1 MKCSLYQYYSQ
12 SPLSLYEVRR
22 HFLWNFYCQ
31 DHSRNDARKVLKA
44 VVASS
49 KIGRIIDK
57 SLQKKHVPNYREFLF
72 TIKGM
77 FKFWFCSKETLVL
90 ATIEAILKWDIV
102 ANKKLGLK
110 TQEELKQ
117 DTINVLKKYLIHKE
131 VSIDDILPPIADSS
145 SLVSVDL
152 ESTKVPSDDKHIE
165 DTSESDDFSSI
176 KIWTLDEFTSEFG
189 PMMQVKEYANGKTG
203 DLFKS
208 CVFTKGKT
216 RTFVSFSSKLGEHTK
231 KELLDMKDELIVMK
245 VQNGKYKLAK
255 HYYT

>member
-57 SLQKKHVPNYREFLF
+57 SLQKKYVPNYREFLSA
-72 TIKGM
+72 IKGM

-152 ESTKVPSDDKHIE
+152 ESTKVTSDDKE

-176 KIWTLDEFTSEFG
+176 KIWTLDEFTCEFG
-189 PMMQVKEYANGKTG
+189 PKMQVKEYANGKTG

>member
-31 DHSRNDARKVLKA
+31 NHSRNDARKVLKA

-57 SLQKKHVPNYREFLF
+57 SLQKKYVPNYREFLSA
-72 TIKGM
+72 IKGM

-117 DTINVLKKYLIHKE
+117 DTINVLKKYLIYKE

-152 ESTKVPSDDKHIE
+152 ESTKVTSDDKHLE

-176 KIWTLDEFTSEFG
+176 KIWTLDEFTNEFG
-189 PMMQVKEYANGKTG
+189 PKMQVKEYANGKTG

-216 RTFVSFSSKLGEHTK
+216 RTFVAFSSKLGELTK
-231 KELLDMKDELIVMK
+231 KEILDMKDELIVLR
-245 VQNGKYKLAK
+245 VQSGKYKLAK

>member
-57 SLQKKHVPNYREFLF
+57 SLQKKHVPNYREFLS

-77 FKFWFCSKETLVL
+77 FKFWFCSKETLIL
-90 ATIEAILKWDIV
+90 ATIESILKWDIV

-117 DTINVLKKYLIHKE
+117 NALNVLKKYLIHKE
-131 VSIDDILPPIADSS
+131 VSIDDTLPPIAGSP

-152 ESTKVPSDDKHIE
+152 ESAKVSSDDKHIE

-176 KIWTLDEFTSEFG
+176 KIWTLDEFTNEFG
-189 PMMQVKEYANGKTG
+189 PKMQVKEFANGKTG

-245 VQNGKYKLAK
+245 VQSGKYKLAK

>member
-49 KIGRIIDK
+49 RIGRIIDK
-57 SLQKKHVPNYREFLF
+57 SLQKKYVPNYREFLSA
-72 TIKGM
+72 IKGM
-77 FKFWFCSKETLVL
+77 FKFWFCSKETLIL

-117 DTINVLKKYLIHKE
+117 NALNVLKKYLIHKE
-131 VSIDDILPPIADSS
+131 VSIDDILPPISDSS
-145 SLVSVDL
+145 SLVSVDF
-152 ESTKVPSDDKHIE
+152 ESTKVSSDDKHIE

-245 VQNGKYKLAK
+245 VQSGKYKLAK

>member
-1 MKCSLYQYYSQ
+1 MKYSLYQYYSQ

-57 SLQKKHVPNYREFLF
+57 SLQKKLVPNYREFLSA
-72 TIKGM
+72 IKGM

-102 ANKKLGLK
+102 ANKKLKLK

-117 DTINVLKKYLIHKE
+117 DTLKVLKKYLIRKE
-131 VSIDDILPPIADSS
+131 VSIDDTLPPIAGSP

-152 ESTKVPSDDKHIE
+152 ESAKVSSDDKHIE

-176 KIWTLDEFTSEFG
+176 KIWTLDEFTNEFG
-189 PMMQVKEYANGKTG
+189 PKMQVKEFANGKTG

-245 VQNGKYKLAK
+245 VQSGKYKLAK

>member
-31 DHSRNDARKVLKA
+31 NHSRNDARKVLKA

-49 KIGRIIDK
+49 RIGRIIDK
-57 SLQKKHVPNYREFLF
+57 SLQKKHVPNYREFLS

-152 ESTKVPSDDKHIE
+152 ESTKVTSDDKHIE

-176 KIWTLDEFTSEFG
+176 KIWTLDEFTNEFG
-189 PMMQVKEYANGKTG
+189 PKMQVKEYANGKTG

-216 RTFVSFSSKLGEHTK
+216 RTFVAFSSKLGELTK
-231 KELLDMKDELIVMK
+231 KEILDMKDELIVLR
-245 VQNGKYKLAK
+245 VQSGKYKLAK

>member
-1 MKCSLYQYYSQ
+1 MKSSLYQYYSQ
-12 SPLSLYEVRR
+12 NPFSLYEVRR

-31 DHSRNDARKVLKA
+31 NHSRKDARKVLKT

-57 SLQKKHVPNYREFLF
+57 SIQKKHAPNYSDFLS

-102 ANKKLGLK
+102 ANKRLNLK

-117 DTINVLKKYLIHKE
+117 DTLKVLKKYLIYK
-131 VSIDDILPPIADSS
+131 VPTDDVLPIVTTDTSS
-145 SLVSVDL
+145 VPVDL
-152 ESTKVPSDDKHIE
+152 DSTMTSSDDKPSE
-165 DTSESDDFSSI
+165 DISESEDSNSLQT
-176 KIWTLDEFTSEFG
+176 WTLDEFINEFG
-189 PMMQVKEYANGKTG
+189 PKMQVKEFANSKTG

>member
-31 DHSRNDARKVLKA
+31 NHSRNDARKVLKA

-49 KIGRIIDK
+49 KIARIVNK
-57 SLQKKHVPNYREFLF
+57 SLQKKLVPNYREFLSA
-72 TIKGM
+72 IKGM
-77 FKFWFCSKETLVL
+77 FRFWFCSKETLIL

-102 ANKKLGLK
+102 ANKKLKLK
-110 TQEELKQ
+110 TKEELKH
-117 DTINVLKKYLIHKE
+117 DTLKVLKEYLIHKE
-131 VSIDDILPPIADSS
+131 VSIDDSIPTTAGSS

-152 ESTKVPSDDKHIE
+152 ESTNVSSDDKPIE
-165 DTSESDDFSSI
+165 DSLESDDFSSI
-176 KIWTLDEFTSEFG
+176 KIWTLDEFTNEFG
-189 PMMQVKEYANGKTG
+189 PKMQVKEYANGKTG

-208 CVFTKGKT
+208 CVFSKGKT
-216 RTFVSFSSKLGEHTK
+216 RTFVAFSSKLGELTK
-231 KELLDMKDELIVMK
+231 KEILEMKDELIILR

>member
-57 SLQKKHVPNYREFLF
+57 SLQKKHVPNYREFLSA
-72 TIKGM
+72 IKGM
-77 FKFWFCSKETLVL
+77 LKFWFCSKETLVL

-117 DTINVLKKYLIHKE
+117 DALNVLKKYLIHKE
-131 VSIDDILPPIADSS
+131 VSIDDILPPISDSS
-145 SLVSVDL
+145 SLVSVDF
-152 ESTKVPSDDKHIE
+152 ESTKVSSDDKHIE

-245 VQNGKYKLAK
+245 VQSGKYKLAK

>member
-49 KIGRIIDK
+49 RIGRIIDK
-57 SLQKKHVPNYREFLF
+57 SLQKKYVPNYREFLSA
-72 TIKGM
+72 IKGM

-152 ESTKVPSDDKHIE
+152 ESTKVTSDDKHIE

-245 VQNGKYKLAK
+245 VQSGKYKLAK

>member
-31 DHSRNDARKVLKA
+31 NHSRNDARKVLKA

-49 KIGRIIDK
+49 RIGRIIDK
-57 SLQKKHVPNYREFLF
+57 SLQKKLVPNYREFLS

-77 FKFWFCSKETLVL
+77 FRFWFCSKETLVL

-102 ANKKLGLK
+102 VNKKLKLK
-110 TQEELKQ
+110 TKEELKH
-117 DTINVLKKYLIHKE
+117 DTLKVLKEYLIHKE
-131 VSIDDILPPIADSS
+131 VSIDDSIPTTAGSS

-152 ESTKVPSDDKHIE
+152 ESTNVSSDDKPIE
-165 DTSESDDFSSI
+165 DSLESDDFSSI
-176 KIWTLDEFTSEFG
+176 KIWTLDEFTNEFG
-189 PMMQVKEYANGKTG
+189 PKMQVKEYANGKTG

-208 CVFTKGKT
+208 CVFSKGKT
-216 RTFVSFSSKLGEHTK
+216 RTFVAFSSKLGELTK
-231 KELLDMKDELIVMK
+231 KEILEMKDELIILR

>member
-57 SLQKKHVPNYREFLF
+57 SLQKKHVPNYREFLS

-77 FKFWFCSKETLVL
+77 FKFWFCSKETLIL

-117 DTINVLKKYLIHKE
+117 DALNVLKKYLIHKE
-131 VSIDDILPPIADSS
+131 VSIDDILPSIADSS

-152 ESTKVPSDDKHIE
+152 ESTKVSSDDKHIE

-176 KIWTLDEFTSEFG
+176 KIWTLDEFINEFG
-189 PMMQVKEYANGKTG
+189 PKMQVKEFANGKTG

-245 VQNGKYKLAK
+245 VQSGKYKLAK

>member
-1 MKCSLYQYYSQ
+1 MKCSLFQYYSQ

-22 HFLWNFYCQ
+22 HFLWNFYCLN
-31 DHSRNDARKVLKA
+31 HSRNNARKVLKA

-49 KIGRIIDK
+49 KITRIVNK
-57 SLQKKHVPNYREFLF
+57 SLQKKLVPNYRQFLSA
-72 TIKGM
+72 IKGM
-77 FKFWFCSKETLVL
+77 FRFWFCSKETLIL

-102 ANKKLGLK
+102 VNKKLKLK

-117 DTINVLKKYLIHKE
+117 DTLKVLEKYLVHKE
-131 VSIDDILPPIADSS
+131 VSIDDTLPPIAGSP

-152 ESTKVPSDDKHIE
+152 ESTNVSSDDQPIE
-165 DTSESDDFSSI
+165 DSSESDDFSSI
-176 KIWTLDEFTSEFG
+176 KIWTLDEFTNEFG
-189 PMMQVKEYANGKTG
+189 PKMQVKEYANGKTG

-208 CVFTKGKT
+208 CVFSKGKT
-216 RTFVSFSSKLGEHTK
+216 RTFVAFSSKLGELTK
-231 KELLDMKDELIVMK
+231 KEILEMKDELIILR

>member
-57 SLQKKHVPNYREFLF
+57 SLQKKYVPNYREFLSA
-72 TIKGM
+72 IKGM

-152 ESTKVPSDDKHIE
+152 ESTKVTSDDKHIK

-245 VQNGKYKLAK
+245 VQSGKYKLAK

>member
-22 HFLWNFYCQ
+22 HFLWNFYCR

-57 SLQKKHVPNYREFLF
+57 SLQKKYVPNYREFLSA
-72 TIKGM
+72 IKGM
-77 FKFWFCSKETLVL
+77 SKFWFCSKETLVL

-117 DTINVLKKYLIHKE
+117 DALNVLKKYLIHKE

-176 KIWTLDEFTSEFG
+176 KIWTLDEFTNEFG
-189 PMMQVKEYANGKTG
+189 PKMQVKEYANGKTG

-245 VQNGKYKLAK
+245 VQSGKYKLAK

>member
-12 SPLSLYEVRR
+12 SPLSLYEVRK

-31 DHSRNDARKVLKA
+31 NHSRNDARKVLKA

-57 SLQKKHVPNYREFLF
+57 SLQKKYVPNYREFQSA
-72 TIKGM
+72 IKGM
-77 FKFWFCSKETLVL
+77 FRFWFCSKETLIL

-102 ANKKLGLK
+102 VNRKLGLK

-117 DTINVLKKYLIHKE
+117 NALNVLKKYLIHKE

-145 SLVSVDL
+145 SLASVDL
-152 ESTKVPSDDKHIE
+152 ESTKVPSDDKYIE

-189 PMMQVKEYANGKTG
+189 PKMQVKEYANGKTG

-245 VQNGKYKLAK
+245 VQSGKYKLAK

>member
-131 VSIDDILPPIADSS
+131 VSIDGILPPIADSS

-152 ESTKVPSDDKHIE
+152 ESTKVTSDDKHIE

-231 KELLDMKDELIVMK
+231 KVYFLVLI
-245 VQNGKYKLAK
+245 G
-255 HYYT
+255 

>member
-57 SLQKKHVPNYREFLF
+57 SLQKKYVPNYREFLSA
-72 TIKGM
+72 IKGI
-77 FKFWFCSKETLVL
+77 FKFWFCSKETLIL

-117 DTINVLKKYLIHKE
+117 DALNVLKKYLIHKE
-131 VSIDDILPPIADSS
+131 VSIDDILPPISDSS

-152 ESTKVPSDDKHIE
+152 ESTKVSSDDKHIE

-176 KIWTLDEFTSEFG
+176 KIWTLDEFTNEFG
-189 PMMQVKEYANGKTG
+189 PKMQVKEYANGKTG

-245 VQNGKYKLAK
+245 VQSGKYKLAK
-255 HYYT
+255 HYYA

>member
-57 SLQKKHVPNYREFLF
+57 SLQKKLVPNYREFLSA
-72 TIKGM
+72 IKGM
-77 FKFWFCSKETLVL
+77 FKFWFCSKETLIL
-90 ATIEAILKWDIV
+90 ATIEAVLKWDIV

-117 DTINVLKKYLIHKE
+117 DTLKVLKKYLIHKE
-131 VSIDDILPPIADSS
+131 VSIDDTLPPIAGSP

-152 ESTKVPSDDKHIE
+152 ESAKVSSDDKHIE

-176 KIWTLDEFTSEFG
+176 KIWTLDEFTNEFG
-189 PMMQVKEYANGKTG
+189 PKMQVKEFANGKTG

-245 VQNGKYKLAK
+245 VQSGKYKLAK

>member
-49 KIGRIIDK
+49 RIGRIIDK
-57 SLQKKHVPNYREFLF
+57 SLQKKYVPNYREFLSA
-72 TIKGM
+72 IKGM
-77 FKFWFCSKETLVL
+77 FKFWFCSKETLIL

-117 DTINVLKKYLIHKE
+117 NALNVLKKYLIHKE
-131 VSIDDILPPIADSS
+131 VSIDDILPPISDSS

-152 ESTKVPSDDKHIE
+152 ESAKASSDDKHIE

-245 VQNGKYKLAK
+245 VQSGKYKLAK

>member
-72 TIKGM
+72 AIKGM

-117 DTINVLKKYLIHKE
+117 NALNVLKKYLIHKE

-152 ESTKVPSDDKHIE
+152 ESTKVSSDDKHIE

-176 KIWTLDEFTSEFG
+176 KIWTLDEFTSEFE
-189 PMMQVKEYANGKTG
+189 PKMQVKEYANGKTG

-245 VQNGKYKLAK
+245 VQSGKYKLAK

>member
-12 SPLSLYEVRR
+12 SPLNLYEVRR

-31 DHSRNDARKVLKA
+31 NHSRNDARKVLKA

-49 KIGRIIDK
+49 KIARIIDK
-57 SLQKKHVPNYREFLF
+57 SLQKKLVPNYRQFLSA
-72 TIKGM
+72 IKGM
-77 FKFWFCSKETLVL
+77 FRFWLCSKETLIL

-102 ANKKLGLK
+102 ANKKLKLK

-117 DTINVLKKYLIHKE
+117 DTLKVLEKYLVHKE
-131 VSIDDILPPIADSS
+131 VSIDDTLPPIAGSP

-152 ESTKVPSDDKHIE
+152 ESTNVSSDDKPIE

-176 KIWTLDEFTSEFG
+176 KIWTLDEFINEFG
-189 PMMQVKEYANGKTG
+189 PKMQVKEYANGKTG

-208 CVFTKGKT
+208 CVFTKGTT

-245 VQNGKYKLAK
+245 VQSGKYKLAK

>member
-110 TQEELKQ
+110 TQEKLKQ

-152 ESTKVPSDDKHIE
+152 ESTKVTSDDKHIE

>member
-49 KIGRIIDK
+49 RIGRIIDK
-57 SLQKKHVPNYREFLF
+57 SLQKKYVPNYREFLSA
-72 TIKGM
+72 IKGM
-77 FKFWFCSKETLVL
+77 FKFWFCSKETLIL

-152 ESTKVPSDDKHIE
+152 ESTKVTSDDKHIE

-245 VQNGKYKLAK
+245 VQSGKYKLAK